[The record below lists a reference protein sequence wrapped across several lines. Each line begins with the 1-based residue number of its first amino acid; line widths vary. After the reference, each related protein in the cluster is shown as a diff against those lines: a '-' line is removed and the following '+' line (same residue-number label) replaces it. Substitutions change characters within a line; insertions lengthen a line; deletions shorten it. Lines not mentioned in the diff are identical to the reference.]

1 MTAEFMECDTCRALP
16 GTPPL
21 CRGCLHNRALI
32 TALSRPGPAITLD
45 QLEAA
50 ARAHDR
56 EESAYRGEPDP
67 WGLPDM
73 QDGEAEL
80 FASDRLSC
88 MRLAFEAVGVEV
100 EASGVDRAMSAMR
113 IPADGRMRI
122 MGVLRLFRSRGTVDP
137 DAFRTLLEDLPGTQ
151 KHAAVA
157 LGVAVTEVRRMVGS
171 GKVRVEPFLTRFDA
185 SLRAEF
191 PA

>member
-1 MTAEFMECDTCRALP
+1 MTEFMECDTCRALP

-21 CRGCLHNRALI
+21 CRGCMHNRALI
-32 TALSRPGPAITLD
+32 TALSRPGPAVTLD
-45 QLEAA
+45 QLEQA

-67 WGLPDM
+67 WGLGEVG
-73 QDGEAEL
+73 DGEYEV

-88 MRLAFEAVGVEV
+88 MRLGFEAIGISV

-113 IPADGRMRI
+113 LPVDSRTRVMA
-122 MGVLRLFRSRGTVDP
+122 VLRQFRSRGTIDP
-137 DAFRTLLEDLPGTQ
+137 DAFRTLLEDFPVTQ

-157 LGVAVTEVRRMVGS
+157 LGVAVTEVRRMIVS